1 VPSSDPRYLL
11 LVALV
16 SVTLPLLPAGSLRL
30 RACLVVGYAFY
41 ALLGLPSLLV
51 LGYVSVVSYAGG
63 LWLDDCHEGGRRRLT
78 LLVFAILSPLLTAKY
93 FKSAVYI
100 LGMDSRIGLDVILPV
115 GLSFYTFQALGYVID
130 VYVGRVRAERRLDRV
145 LAFLAFF
152 PQLSAGPI
160 ERANHLMPQLER
172 IAEFEETRVRAGIRL
187 ILWGLVLKVVVAD
200 SLAPLVERIYSNPY
214 GYGPSDI
221 ALATVYFSVQVYA
234 DFAGYS
240 SIAIGTAKLLGID
253 LVPNFAQPYLS
264 ESLTE
269 FWRRWHMSLSG
280 WFRDYVFTPLHF
292 AWRSWGSAGV
302 VAALVATFTLI
313 GIWHGST
320 WQYALFGL
328 LHGTLIAVGTITAKT
343 RAHWRW
349 RLGPG
354 GRIAGA
360 GRILLTFTL
369 VTLTFVLFRARDVH
383 GALAMYGALATQPW
397 QVPRLPWHWPLG
409 LTLLVLAGDLIAAS
423 GYRFTLLPRP
433 VRWCAYHAGAIAILA
448 ALFGRFIAG
457 APYVQYYIYNRF

>member
-1 VPSSDPRYLL
+1 MPSSDPRYLL

-16 SVTLPLLPAGSLRL
+16 SATLPLVPAGPLRL
-30 RACLVVGYAFY
+30 RVCLAVGYAFY

-51 LGYVSVVSYAGG
+51 LAYISIVSYAGG
-63 LWLDDCHEGGRRRLT
+63 LWLDDCPQGGKRRLT
-78 LLVFAILSPLLTAKY
+78 LCVCALLLPLLTAKY
-93 FKSAVYI
+93 AKSVVYL
-100 LGMDSRIGLDVILPV
+100 LGMDSRIAADVILPV

-130 VYVGRVRAERRLDRV
+130 VYVGRVRSERRLDRV

-160 ERANHLMPQLER
+160 ERASHLMPQFER
-172 IAEFEETRVRAGIRL
+172 LGVFEESRVRAGIRL

-200 SLAPLVERIYSNPY
+200 SLAPLVALIYSNPY

-221 ALATVYFSVQVYA
+221 ALATLYFSVQVYA

-240 SIAIGTAKLLGID
+240 AIAIGSAKLLGVD

-292 AWRSWGSAGV
+292 AWRSWGAAGV
-302 VAALVATFTLI
+302 VAALVTTFTLI
-313 GIWHGST
+313 GMWHGST

-328 LHGTLIAVGTITAKT
+328 WHGALIALGTVTAKT
-343 RAHWRW
+343 RAHWRR
-349 RLGPG
+349 RLGLG
-354 GRIAGA
+354 GRIGGA
-360 GRILLTFTL
+360 ARIVLTFTV

-383 GALAMYGALATQPW
+383 GALAMYSALATQPW
-397 QVPRLPWHWPLG
+397 HLPRLPWHWPLG
-409 LTLLVLAGDLIAAS
+409 LAMLVLAGDLVAES

-433 VRWCAYHAGAIAILA
+433 VRWCAYHAATIAILA

>member
-1 VPSSDPRYLL
+1 VSSSDPRYLL

-16 SVTLPLLPAGSLRL
+16 SAALPLVPAGPWRL
-30 RACLVVGYAFY
+30 RVCVAVSYAFY
-41 ALLGLPSLLV
+41 AVLGLRSLLV
-51 LGYVSVVSYAGG
+51 LGYVSVVSYAAAR
-63 LWLDDCHEGGRRRLT
+63 WLDDRPEGGGGRLT
-78 LLVFAILSPLLTAKY
+78 LSVFVILLPLLTAKY
-93 FKSAVYI
+93 WNVAVHT
-100 LGMDSRIGLDVILPV
+100 LGADSWIGVDVVLPV

-152 PQLSAGPI
+152 PQLTAGPI

-172 IAEFEETRVRAGIRL
+172 LAVFDEARVRAGIRL

-214 GYGPSDI
+214 GHGASDI
-221 ALATVYFSVQVYA
+221 ALATLYFSVQVYA

-240 SIAIGTAKLLGID
+240 AIAIGSARLLGID
-253 LVPNFAQPYLS
+253 LVANFAQPYLS
-264 ESLTE
+264 QSLPE

-292 AWRSWGSAGV
+292 AWRSWGAAGV
-302 VAALVATFTLI
+302 IAALVVTFTLI

-328 LHGTLIAVGTITAKT
+328 LHGVLVALGTVTAKT
-343 RAHWRW
+343 RTQWWARFGL
-349 RLGPG
+349 RGPVVG
-354 GRIAGA
+354 AVRIV
-360 GRILLTFTL
+360 LTFTI

-383 GALAMYGALATQPW
+383 AALAMYSSLVTQPW
-397 QVPRLPWHWPLG
+397 HVPRLPWHWPLG
-409 LTLLVLAGDLIAAS
+409 LTTLVLAGDLAAVS
-423 GYRFTLLPRP
+423 GYRFALLPRP
-433 VRWCAYHAGAIAILA
+433 VRWCAYHVGTIAILA
-448 ALFGRFIAG
+448 ALFGRFLVG
-457 APYVQYYIYNRF
+457 APYVQYYIYYRF